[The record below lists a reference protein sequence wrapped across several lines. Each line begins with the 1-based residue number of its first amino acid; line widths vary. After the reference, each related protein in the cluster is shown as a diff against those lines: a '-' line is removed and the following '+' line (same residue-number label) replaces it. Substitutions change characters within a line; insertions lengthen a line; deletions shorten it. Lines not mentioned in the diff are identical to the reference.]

1 MEHNNEF
8 HGKAPTTEQLEVALA
23 QLDRG
28 QESGV
33 RGQEVSGSR

>member
-8 HGKAPTTEQLEVALA
+8 HGKAPTGEQLQVALA
-23 QLDRG
+23 QLTGG

-33 RGQEVSGSR
+33 GSLGGSG